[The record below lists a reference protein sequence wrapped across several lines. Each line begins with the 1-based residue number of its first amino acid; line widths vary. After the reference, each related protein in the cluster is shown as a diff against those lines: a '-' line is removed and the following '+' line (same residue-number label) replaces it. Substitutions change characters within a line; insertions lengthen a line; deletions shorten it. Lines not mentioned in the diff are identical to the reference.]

1 MSSPAQPGES
11 NLYQEFFA
19 DLESRLAVLSHTDEA
34 ARVIESAVAQRFR
47 KTAQRQVAF
56 AQPNTICVV
65 PISFADAV
73 TSGAIGADE
82 DEFTML
88 QGDIVSTEAAYLM
101 GERIVGKPMFAVL
114 NATCDLVPGRRE

>member
-1 MSSPAQPGES
+1 M
-11 NLYQEFFA
+11 
-19 DLESRLAVLSHTDEA
+19 ESRLAVLSHTDEA

-101 GERIVGKPMFAVL
+101 GERIVGKPMIAVL
-114 NATCDLVPGRRE
+114 NPT